1 MRLYVENGTNYI
13 KSLDDG
19 SPIKLQVIDNDNSPV
34 DLTKFPQVFV
44 KIGTER
50 LGTILSIVPSTKD
63 IDGFVEFT
71 LPKNTLPKGL
81 YLLEIHMIDSLGAI
95 RISPS
100 DSDLRVV
107 IRKSLDELG
116 DEISAITVTELMAI
130 VSDSK
135 LLAESADSISK
146 QANLSAN
153 NAVDIATGG
162 NVKSDKAITDS
173 TSALTK
179 ANQAITDSTKAKT
192 DSANAVNTANGAN
205 TKSDKAVLDSTS
217 ALTKANQAITDS
229 TKAKTDSASALT
241 KSTEAN
247 TKSDKAVLDSTTAIS
262 TANQANTKSDEAI
275 VIANSTIAKSDKA
288 VLDSSNAVATS
299 NEANTKADKAVLD
312 SATALTKATESVT
325 TANSANTKSDKA
337 ITDSAIALTTANE
350 AKTTS
355 EQANTKS
362 DNAVLTANSA
372 NTKSDKAITDSANA
386 VTVSNQA
393 NAKSDNAVTV
403 ATQSDVKST
412 NAESVALDVESR
424 FNELVSG
431 NTSAEVIEARGTFL
445 KLNERLNDSDTKLG
459 KKYEKSTGG
468 IPLSDLATEVKTA
481 IEEGGKV
488 KSVNGNLPNSQ
499 GDITVDLTSYAKT
512 TEVDSKLQGKVNVE
526 VGKGLSTNDYTT
538 AEKTKLSGIAT
549 GATNTVVSTSLTST
563 STTTAA
569 SSSAIKS
576 VNDSLNTFKSDT
588 TTNLGTKVD
597 KVSGKG
603 LSTNDYTNEDKT
615 NLDNLKLEGLLN
627 QVATGVDSNGVY
639 TTITY
644 KRANNTNY
652 LISTAS
658 LPNSDGNYTKVVW
671 QFYGEN
677 GTTLLSTKTWTIT
690 YDVNGVITKKEVV

>member
-50 LGTILSIVPSTKD
+50 LGTILSIEPTTKD
-63 IDGFVEFT
+63 KYGFVEFT

-135 LLAESADSISK
+135 LLAESADNTSK

-153 NAVDIATGG
+153 NAVDIATGA

-173 TSALTK
+173 KTALDNSNK
-179 ANQAITDSTKAKT
+179 AVTDSTKAKT
-192 DSANAVNTANGAN
+192 DSANAVKTSSDAN
-205 TKSDKAVLDSTS
+205 TKSDKAVTDSTS
-217 ALTKANQAITDS
+217 ALEKSNTAITDS
-229 TKAKTDSASALT
+229 AKAKLDASNSLT
-241 KSTEAN
+241 KSNEAN
-247 TKSDKAVLDSTTAIS
+247 VKSDKAITDSANAIKVS
-262 TANQANTKSDEAI
+262 NQANTKSDEAI
-275 VIANSTIAKSDKA
+275 VIANSTIDKSDKA

-299 NEANTKADKAVLD
+299 NEANTKSDKAVLD
-312 SATALTKATESVT
+312 STTALTKATESVAT
-325 TANSANTKSDKA
+325 SNKANTKSDKA
-337 ITDSAIALTTANE
+337 IVDSENALNIANE

-355 EQANTKS
+355 TQANVKS
-362 DNAVLTANSA
+362 DNAVLTANGA

-431 NTSAEVIEARGTFL
+431 NTNAEVINARGTFTTL
-445 KLNERLNDSDTKLG
+445 SERLNDSDTKLS

-488 KSVNGNLPNSQ
+488 KSVNGNLPNPQ
-499 GDITVDLTSYAKT
+499 GNIEVDLSTYAKT
-512 TEVDSKLQGKVNVE
+512 SEVDSKLQGKVNV
-526 VGKGLSTNDYTT
+526 VSGKQLSTNDYTT
-538 AEKTKLSGIAT
+538 TEKTKLSGIAT

-563 STTTAA
+563 STTSAA

-576 VNDSLNTFKSDT
+576 VNDSLNTFKSET
-588 TTNLGTKVD
+588 TTNLGKKVD
-597 KVSGKG
+597 SESGKG
-603 LSTNDYTNEDKT
+603 LSSNDYSNGDKK
-615 NLDNLKLEGLLN
+615 NLDNLKLEGSLN
-627 QVATGVDSNGVY
+627 QY
-639 TTITY
+639 
-644 KRANNTNY
+644 
-652 LISTAS
+652 AS
-658 LPNSDGNYTKVVW
+658 GLDADGNYSTVTFNRPDGTKYMTSMASVKDLNG
-671 QFYGEN
+671 FYTKYTWTYYDTN
-677 GTTLLSTKTWTIT
+677 GTTILSKSTWTIT
-690 YDVNGVITKKEVV
+690 NDENGVPIKKEVI